1 MHQNLE
7 FMNKILTLLLFIP
20 VFSMAQTKDCV
31 YDLEEKTDS
40 TSIKV
45 LPYTLVHEKIYG
57 NSNEYLFLGLLNNDG
72 APMLSIQQLQ
82 KSKDFIKTN
91 CIAKNSKIIL
101 QLTNGKI
108 ITLLNSNEEICSELL
123 YDANEK
129 NNIRILTGYFYFT
142 KTNYEELKSSPISLM
157 RIQFAGESKDYVVKT
172 ELESETLK
180 TKSKPASY
188 FMDYLKCVE

>member
-1 MHQNLE
+1 M
-7 FMNKILTLLLFIP
+7 
-20 VFSMAQTKDCV
+20 
-31 YDLEEKTDS
+31 
-40 TSIKV
+40 
-45 LPYTLVHEKIYG
+45 
-57 NSNEYLFLGLLNNDG
+57 
-72 APMLSIQQLQ
+72 
-82 KSKDFIKTN
+82 
-91 CIAKNSKIIL
+91 

-157 RIQFAGESKDYVVKT
+157 RIQFAVESKDYVVKT

-180 TKSKPASY
+180 SKSKPASY

>member
-1 MHQNLE
+1 
-7 FMNKILTLLLFIP
+7 MNKILTLLLFIP

-180 TKSKPASY
+180 SKSKPASY

>member
-82 KSKDFIKTN
+82 K
-91 CIAKNSKIIL
+91 
-101 QLTNGKI
+101 
-108 ITLLNSNEEICSELL
+108 
-123 YDANEK
+123 
-129 NNIRILTGYFYFT
+129 
-142 KTNYEELKSSPISLM
+142 
-157 RIQFAGESKDYVVKT
+157 IQKLS
-172 ELESETLK
+172 
-180 TKSKPASY
+180 
-188 FMDYLKCVE
+188 CN